1 MRKRGAGFICL
12 LCCLTLCACGA
23 ESVLPTPL
31 PSPAPAPAPTS
42 VTGRAANLTEDET
55 LLTADG
61 RDIPA
66 WEYLY
71 WLSLACDRAKAQ
83 SGAPDWQAVREQA
96 LMNAALYSSVESLAE
111 RYGVKFGAE
120 DENAVAERW
129 RQRCAAYG
137 DEAGYL
143 KEIARYG
150 LNQERAR
157 TLFRVGLLYGKLR
170 ELCQEGGALSPDA
183 EALEKLSRESGEI
196 VIDRILCA
204 DSDRAAAKRRAEA
217 FFSQLNGA
225 SNQAALFTELTWE
238 GSDHNGPRNL
248 KDGVFSERL
257 TQAARALQVGQLS
270 GIVESDDGF
279 SILRRL
285 PPERESLLETWL
297 RRVVEEAARAADVEV
312 TEDYLS
318 LDAARFAAALEELR
332 ETA

>member
-1 MRKRGAGFICL
+1 MGKRGIICL

-23 ESVLPTPL
+23 GELPPIAPPSLTP
-31 PSPAPAPAPTS
+31 PPAPTS
-42 VTGRAANLTEDET
+42 IPGRAANLMENET
-55 LLTADG
+55 LLTVDG

-71 WLSLACDRAKAQ
+71 WLSLACDRANAAP
-83 SGAPDWQAVREQA
+83 GVPDWQAVREQA
-96 LMNAALYSSVESLAE
+96 LMNTALYASVESLAE
-111 RYGVKFGAE
+111 RYGVAFGKD

-150 LNQERAR
+150 LNQERAQA
-157 TLFRVGLLYGKLR
+157 LFRVGLLYGKLR

-183 EALEKLSRESGEI
+183 DALEKLSRESGEI
-196 VIDRILCA
+196 VVDRILCA
-204 DSDRAAAKRRAEA
+204 DSDRAAAKRRAET

-238 GSDHNGPRNL
+238 GGDHNGPRTL
-248 KDGVFSERL
+248 KNGVFSERL
-257 TQAARALQVGQLS
+257 AQAARALQVGQLS
-270 GIVESDDGF
+270 GIIEADDGF

-297 RRVVEEAARAADVEV
+297 RRVVEEQARAADVQV
-312 TEDYLS
+312 TEAYLS
-318 LDAARFAAALEELR
+318 LDAPKFAAALEALR
-332 ETA
+332 KSA

>member
-1 MRKRGAGFICL
+1 MGKRGIICL

-23 ESVLPTPL
+23 GELPPLSPSVT
-31 PSPAPAPAPTS
+31 PAPAPTS
-42 VTGRAANLTEDET
+42 IPGRAANLMENEI
-55 LLTADG
+55 LLAVDG

-71 WLSLACDRAKAQ
+71 WLSLACDRANAAP
-83 SGAPDWQAVREQA
+83 GVPDWQAVREQA
-96 LMNAALYSSVESLAE
+96 LMNTALYASVESLAE
-111 RYGVKFGAE
+111 RYGVTFSKE

-150 LNQERAR
+150 LNQERAQ

-170 ELCQEGGALSPDA
+170 ELCQEGEALSPDA
-183 EALEKLSRESGEI
+183 DALEKLSRESGEI

-204 DSDRAAAKRRAEA
+204 DSDRAAAKRRAET

-238 GSDHNGPRNL
+238 GSDHNGPRAL

-297 RRVVEEAARAADVEV
+297 RRVVEEQARAADVEV
-312 TEDYLS
+312 TEAYLS
-318 LDAARFAAALEELR
+318 LDASKFAAALEALR
-332 ETA
+332 KSA